1 MRAQPG
7 LLGRRQSPAKP
18 AHQIFRQQPAL
29 LLKAGLCIVR
39 GHQGETRFLLQGLP
53 LRGGQFEFSGN
64 LVTPLP

>member
-7 LLGRRQSPAKP
+7 FLGGGQPPAKP

-53 LRGGQFEFSGN
+53 LRSGQFEFSGN
-64 LVTPLP
+64 VVAPLP